1 MKSKSVR
8 EKAMDYL
15 AIRDHSRAEL
25 QRKLE
30 QKKYAEHEIQTALD
44 QLEQTGLLKAT
55 DTMAQQV
62 YEALTLKNKSHAA
75 ILVALEAKGLP
86 PVSYSIEDEIQK
98 AKNLIASSLSK
109 LSNSSDLDKKQMAH
123 FLKNRG
129 FDMETINAVVPLS
142 SDHFDDFP

>member
-1 MKSKSVR
+1 MTSKSVR

-15 AIRDHSRAEL
+15 AIRDHSRLEL

-30 QKKYAEHEIQTALD
+30 QKKYPEHEIQTALD
-44 QLEQTGLLKAT
+44 QLEKKGLLKTSDAL
-55 DTMAQQV
+55 AQQV
-62 YEALTLKNKSHAA
+62 FELLTLKNKSHAA
-75 ILVALEAKGLP
+75 ILTALEAKGLP
-86 PVSYSIEDEIQK
+86 PVSYSMEEEIQK
-98 AKNLIASSLSK
+98 AKNLIASSFSK

-142 SDHFDDFP
+142 SDNFDDFP